1 MKSIGKR
8 LEYLIE
14 KKGITAYE
22 LSSSTGI
29 SQSTL
34 SRIIHKGSKPNLKNS
49 EVLAKY
55 FQITKDWLINGSIEN
70 EDLNQPSV
78 FKESNSEYLKSD
90 SLSIMHVPLVNQYA
104 YAGYMSG
111 SGDTEF
117 IETLPKI
124 PFVLDK
130 EYKGEYL
137 CFEVKGDS
145 MDDESHQS
153 YLEGDILLCRNI
165 RKEYW
170 KSKLHINKWD
180 FVIVHKER
188 GIVVKRI
195 LKHDVDQG
203 IITLHSFNDYYSDYD
218 VHLNDVDKIFN
229 IVDLQRKR
237 SRR

>member
-1 MKSIGKR
+1 MDSIGKR
-8 LEYLIE
+8 LEYLID

-34 SRIIHKGSKPNLKNS
+34 SRIINKGSKPNLKNS
-49 EVLAKY
+49 EALAKY
-55 FQITKDWLINGSIEN
+55 FHITKDWLINGSTEK
-70 EDLNQPSV
+70 EDLSQYAEVNEPS
-78 FKESNSEYLKSD
+78 SNYLKSE
-90 SLSIMHVPLVNQYA
+90 SLSIMQVPLVNQYA

-111 SGDTEF
+111 LADTEY

-137 CFEVKGDS
+137 CIEVKGDS

-180 FVIVHKER
+180 FVIVHREK

-195 LKHDVDQG
+195 VKHDVEQG

-218 VHLNDVDKIFN
+218 VHLNDVDQILN
-229 IVDLQRKR
+229 IVDLQRKK

>member
-1 MKSIGKR
+1 MNTIGER
-8 LEYLIE
+8 LLYLIE
-14 KKGITAYE
+14 RKRITAYE

-34 SRIIHKGSKPNLKNS
+34 SRMIHKSSKPNLKNS
-49 EVLAKY
+49 EILAKY
-55 FQITKDWLINGSIEN
+55 FQITKDWLINGGIEK
-70 EDLNQPSV
+70 EDLSQTSV
-78 FKESNSEYLKSD
+78 VNELNSEYLKSE
-90 SLSIMHVPLVNQYA
+90 SLSVMHVPLINQYA

-111 SGDTEF
+111 SGDSEY
-117 IETLPKI
+117 IDALPKI

-180 FVIVHKER
+180 FVIVHKEK

-195 LKHDVDQG
+195 LKHDVGEG

>member
-1 MKSIGKR
+1 MNSIGER
-8 LEYLIE
+8 LEYLID

-49 EVLAKY
+49 ETLAKY
-55 FQITKDWLINGSIEN
+55 FQITKEWLINGSIEK
-70 EDLNQPSV
+70 EDLNENTVVNEPS
-78 FKESNSEYLKSD
+78 SEYLKSE
-90 SLSIMHVPLVNQYA
+90 SLSVMHVPLVNQYA

-111 SGDTEF
+111 SGDTEY

-195 LKHDVDQG
+195 LKHDVEQG

>member
-1 MKSIGKR
+1 MNSIGKR
-8 LEYLIE
+8 LEHLID

-49 EVLAKY
+49 ESLAKY
-55 FQITKDWLINGSIEN
+55 FQITKDWLINGSIEK
-70 EDLNQPSV
+70 EDLNQFTIV
-78 FKESNSEYLKSD
+78 NESNSEYVKSE
-90 SLSIMHVPLVNQYA
+90 SLSVMHVPLVNQYA

-111 SGDTEF
+111 SGDMEY

-180 FVIVHKER
+180 FVIVHKEK

-195 LKHDVDQG
+195 LKHNVEEG
-203 IITLHSFNDYYSDYD
+203 IITLHSFNDYYCDYD

>member
-1 MKSIGKR
+1 MQSTGER

-22 LSSSTGI
+22 LSSNTGI

-49 EVLAKY
+49 ETLAKY
-55 FQITKDWLINGSIEN
+55 FQITKEWLINGSSRNDEPIILN
-70 EDLNQPSV
+70 EPN
-78 FKESNSEYLKSD
+78 SNYLQSE
-90 SLSIMHVPLVNQYA
+90 SLSIMQVPLVNQYA

-111 SGDTEF
+111 SGDMEY

-124 PFVLDK
+124 PFILDK
-130 EYKGEYL
+130 EYRGEYL

-180 FVIVHKER
+180 FVIVHKEK

-195 LKHDVDQG
+195 VKHDVDQG

-229 IVDLQRKR
+229 IVDLQRKK

>member
-1 MKSIGKR
+1 MNSIGER

-55 FQITKDWLINGSIEN
+55 FQITKDWLINGSIEK
-70 EDLNQPSV
+70 EDLNQNAVLNEPS
-78 FKESNSEYLKSD
+78 SEYLKLD
-90 SLSIMHVPLVNQYA
+90 SLSVMHVPLVNQYA

-111 SGDTEF
+111 SGDTEY

-180 FVIVHKER
+180 FVIVHREK

-195 LKHDVDQG
+195 IKHDVEQG
-203 IITLHSFNDYYSDYD
+203 VITLHSFNDYYSDYD

>member
-1 MKSIGKR
+1 MKSIGER

-34 SRIIHKGSKPNLKNS
+34 SRIINKGSKPNLKNS
-49 EVLAKY
+49 EALAKY
-55 FQITKDWLINGSIEN
+55 FQITKDWLINGSIEK
-70 EDLNQPSV
+70 EDFNQSSVLN
-78 FKESNSEYLKSD
+78 ESNSEYLKSE
-90 SLSIMHVPLVNQYA
+90 SLSVMHVPLVNQYA

-111 SGDTEF
+111 SGDTEY
-117 IETLPKI
+117 IDTLPKI

-195 LKHDVDQG
+195 LKHDVEQG